1 MHFSSLIALA
11 FLIGLYAA
19 YIKLAAKMMKLVH
32 IKWMHCFI
40 FAGTVAV
47 VSYLARILTAMSGLS
62 LPSYFGLF
70 YILVVNAGFGA
81 VYFGKYV
88 STTAEDGQPVGWQ
101 RGLKLGMLVFGLLVV
116 TFILLELVLILTSLI
131 TRR

>member
-1 MHFSSLIALA
+1 MHFSSFIALA

-19 YIKLAAKMMKLVH
+19 YIKLAAKIMKRVH

-40 FAGTVAV
+40 FAGAVAV
-47 VSYLARILTAMSGLS
+47 VSYLARILTTMSGLS

-70 YILVVNAGFGA
+70 YGLLVNAGFGA
-81 VYFGKYV
+81 VYFGRYG
-88 STTAEDGQPVGWQ
+88 STGAEGEPLGWQ
-101 RGLKLGMLVFGLLVV
+101 RGLKLGLLVFGLLVV
-116 TFILLELVLILTSLI
+116 TFILLELALILTSLI

>member
-1 MHFSSLIALA
+1 MHFSSILALA
-11 FLIGLYAA
+11 FLSGLYAA
-19 YIKLAAKMMKLVH
+19 YIKLAAKIMKRVD

-47 VSYLARILTAMSGLS
+47 VSYLAKILTAMSGLS

-70 YILVVNAGFGA
+70 YGLLVNAGFGA
-81 VYFGKYV
+81 AYFGRYGS
-88 STTAEDGQPVGWQ
+88 STEGGPLGWQ
-101 RGLKLGMLVFGLLVV
+101 RGLKLGLLVFGLLAL